1 MSIDFTFWI
10 PVAFIGCLLVIIYN
24 VLRGVPKPGDGRFR
38 LYARS
43 RFLAVVLGTV
53 TVIHS
58 FVFQVFAIP
67 SSSMEP
73 TYVAGDYI
81 AVNQSSYHWQL
92 PMTNTRLLAFRDPE
106 AGDVIVFRFPSD
118 PSKTYIKRIIGLPG
132 QRVSIKGGRVAI
144 DGVRVPTERVSPIQ
158 FLGDR
163 WVASVSESLGDT
175 QYFVRHSGAID
186 PDNNKPILDGRS
198 DGSWDVPAD
207 HYFVLGDNRENS
219 NDSRF
224 IGMIPKEN
232 ILGEVADG
240 VMHWPKK
247 TEIPEFSWV
256 PARQQPGA
264 NAKQSRQNQQY
275 HSG

>member
-1 MSIDFTFWI
+1 MSIDFTFWV

-24 VLRGVPKPGDGRFR
+24 VVRGIPKPEDARFR
-38 LYARS
+38 LYARC

-81 AVNQSSYHWQL
+81 AVNRSSYHWQL
-92 PMTNTRLLAFRDPE
+92 PITHTPLLTFRDPGP
-106 AGDVIVFRFPSD
+106 GDVVVFRFPSD
-118 PSKTYIKRIIGLPG
+118 PSKTYIKRIVGLPG
-132 QRVSIKGGRVAI
+132 QTVSIQRGRVAI
-144 DGVRVPTERVSPIQ
+144 DGVRVPTERVSAFH
-158 FLGDR
+158 FLGDT
-163 WVASVSESLGDT
+163 WVTAAAESLGDV
-175 QYFVRHSGAID
+175 QYFVRHSGIID
-186 PDNNKPILDGRS
+186 PENNKPILDGRS

-240 VMHWPKK
+240 VMHWPQK
-247 TEIPEFSWV
+247 TELPEFSWV

-264 NAKQSRQNQQY
+264 NAKQSHQNQQH